1 MGIDALRLVL
11 FGKGTLEGGREITFE
26 PKQAAAFQAEADTAI
41 AELKGEVSKT
51 DAVVEITPVEIAPE
65 VK

>member
-1 MGIDALRLVL
+1 M
-11 FGKGTLEGGREITFE
+11 FE

-51 DAVVEITPVEIAPE
+51 DAVPVEITPLEITPE